1 MKKVLL
7 SIITLLLA
15 LPGFAA
21 RDFDQDFENAT
32 LRLDYVFCGD
42 NAHQAIY
49 FQQALK
55 TSVWAGRRHN
65 LSAPLLEGNGQ
76 IRVLDPETGECL
88 YANSFSTLFQEWQV
102 EEEATRVQRAFEN
115 CFQVPF
121 PKRPV
126 DIEVFLTD
134 THRNRSSCLKHRI
147 DPGDILIRKVTDN
160 GYSSTVVWQGGPVEE
175 TIDIV
180 VVSEGYDA
188 SQKAKFYGDAERVAQ
203 ALFHHEPFASRKNKF
218 AVRAVFVPSQDAG
231 VSVPRRG
238 QWLRTPLDSHFDTFY
253 SDRYLTTSAQQKVY
267 DAIGTVPFEHVVVL
281 VNTAIYGGGGI
292 YNSLTIM
299 NSDHPTFA
307 PVMVHE
313 FGHAFGGLA
322 DEYAYGEQVETPYP
336 ADTEPW
342 EPNITTLHDF
352 GAKWQDML
360 PAGTAI
366 PTPLDDLDK
375 QDVRRIWAEE
385 SAEPEARRLR
395 GRRLSDEGRLS
406 PGPGMP
412 DAHQRVRGIL
422 PRVRPRHRP
431 DDRVLHS
438 VEMACH
444 KKPPRQR
451 GGFLFVIPR
460 RAETDEGIS
469 TAPKGSPA
477 PARACPW

>member
-1 MKKVLL
+1 MKRFLFTAL
-7 SIITLLLA
+7 ALMLA
-15 LPGFAA
+15 LPGLFA
-21 RDFDQDFENAT
+21 RDFDQDFEPAT

-55 TSVWAGRRHN
+55 TSEWAGRRHN

-115 CFQVPF
+115 CYQVPF

-126 DIEVFLTD
+126 DIEVFLMD
-134 THRNRSSCLKHRI
+134 THRKRSSYLKHRI
-147 DPGDILIRKVTDN
+147 DPADILIRKVADN
-160 GYSSTVVWQGGPVEE
+160 GYSSAVVWQGGPLDE

-188 SQKAKFYGDAERVAQ
+188 SEKAKFYRDAERVAQ
-203 ALFHHEPFASRKNKF
+203 ALFHHEPFAGLRDKF
-218 AVRAVFVPSQDAG
+218 SVRAVFAPSPDSG
-231 VSVPRRG
+231 VSVPRNG
-238 QWLRTPLDSHFDTFY
+238 SWKRTVADSHFDTFY
-253 SDRYLTTSAQQKVY
+253 TERYLTSSAQQKIY
-267 DAIGTVPFEHVVVL
+267 DLIGTVPFEHIVLL

-299 NSDHPTFA
+299 NSDHPTFV

-322 DEYAYGEQVETPYP
+322 DEYAYGDQAETPYP

-352 GAKWQDML
+352 ASKWQDML
-360 PAGTAI
+360 PGGIPI
-366 PTPLDDLDK
+366 PTPVDDLDK
-375 QDVRRIWAEE
+375 QDVRRIWHTFTQEQKDLLNLKLGVYEGAGYQLHGVYRPVQECRMRINECEE
-385 SAEPEARRLR
+385 FCPVCYRAI
-395 GRRLSDEGRLS
+395 
-406 PGPGMP
+406 
-412 DAHQRVRGIL
+412 VRMIDYYT
-422 PRVRPRHRP
+422 R
-431 DDRVLHS
+431 
-438 VEMACH
+438 
-444 KKPPRQR
+444 
-451 GGFLFVIPR
+451 
-460 RAETDEGIS
+460 
-469 TAPKGSPA
+469 
-477 PARACPW
+477 

>member
-1 MKKVLL
+1 MKQVLL
-7 SIITLLLA
+7 TLLSLFLA
-15 LPGFAA
+15 LIPGASSVILSAA
-21 RDFDQDFENAT
+21 NESRSFDQDFEDAT

-49 FQQALK
+49 FQQALR

-65 LSAPLLEGNGQ
+65 LATPLLEGNGQ
-76 IRVLDPETGECL
+76 VRVLDPETGECL

-102 EEEATRVQRAFEN
+102 EAEAAHVQRAFEN

-126 DIEVFLTD
+126 DIEVFLVD
-134 THRNRSSCLKHRI
+134 THRKRSSCLKHRI
-147 DPGDILIRKVTDN
+147 DPADILIRKVADN
-160 GYSSTVVWQGGPVEE
+160 EHSSAVVWQGGPLAE

-188 SQKAKFYGDAERVAQ
+188 SEKAKFYRDAERVAQ
-203 ALFHHEPFASRKNKF
+203 ALFHHEPFASRRNKF
-218 AVRAVFVPSQDAG
+218 AVRAVFAPSQDSG
-231 VSVPRRG
+231 VSVPHAG
-238 QWLRTPLDSHFDTFY
+238 SWKRTVADTHFDTFY
-253 SDRYLTTSAQQKVY
+253 TERYLTSSAQQKIF
-267 DAIGTVPFEHVVVL
+267 DLIGTVPFEHIVVL
-281 VNTAIYGGGGI
+281 VNTDIYGGGGI

-299 NSDHPTFA
+299 NSDHPTFV

-322 DEYAYGEQVETPYP
+322 DEYAYGDQAESPYP

-375 QDVRRIWAEE
+375 QDVRRIWHTFNQEQKDLLNLKLGVYEGAGYQLHGVYRPVQECRMRINECEE
-385 SAEPEARRLR
+385 FCPVCTRAI
-395 GRRLSDEGRLS
+395 
-406 PGPGMP
+406 
-412 DAHQRVRGIL
+412 VRMI
-422 PRVRPRHRP
+422 
-431 DDRVLHS
+431 DYYT
-438 VEMACH
+438 
-444 KKPPRQR
+444 K
-451 GGFLFVIPR
+451 
-460 RAETDEGIS
+460 
-469 TAPKGSPA
+469 
-477 PARACPW
+477 